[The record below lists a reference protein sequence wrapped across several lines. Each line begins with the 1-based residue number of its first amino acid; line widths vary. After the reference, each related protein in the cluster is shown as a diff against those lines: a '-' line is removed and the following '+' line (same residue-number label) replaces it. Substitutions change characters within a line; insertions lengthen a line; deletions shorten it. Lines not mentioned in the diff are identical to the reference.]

1 MNVKTIGV
9 GFVLSFLFASIVN
22 AEVTSEYNVNT
33 GVENSI
39 VNADENISTE
49 KVSTEKVSTEKVST
63 EKVSTEKNGG
73 DKSSTEKINVIQS
86 AEEKTNTLS
95 TTSLLASLKDA
106 KPLKGPAVSDGA
118 IGKMFFG
125 LGGVLILIF
134 SCSWMLKRFNI
145 NKFGMTNALSVSGV
159 LPIGAKEKVVVV
171 DIEGTRLVLGVTA
184 TNITKLHTL
193 DAVDASEVLPD
204 KGKKSPISS
213 DFSEKMKKIM
223 KEGLKS
229 D

>member
-1 MNVKTIGV
+1 MNIKTIG
-9 GFVLSFLFASIVN
+9 FSLVLSVLFTSI
-22 AEVTSEYNVNT
+22 A
-33 GVENSI
+33 
-39 VNADENISTE
+39 
-49 KVSTEKVSTEKVST
+49 
-63 EKVSTEKNGG
+63 
-73 DKSSTEKINVIQS
+73 S
-86 AEEKTNTLS
+86 AEEGSEKRESVSTSVVTNVENNDVSSSSQEPPSDGTMSTMPLS
-95 TTSLLASLKDA
+95 TTPLSTESLLASLKDA
-106 KPLKGPAVSDGA
+106 KSVTKPTVSNDA

-125 LGGVLILIF
+125 LGSILILIF

-145 NKFGMTNALSVSGV
+145 NKFGMTNSLSVSGV

-184 TNITKLHTL
+184 TTITKLHTL
-193 DAVDASEVLPD
+193 AVVDTSDVIPEEE
-204 KGKKSPISS
+204 KKQPVSS

>member
-9 GFVLSFLFASIVN
+9 GLVLSILFTSIAS
-22 AEVTSEYNVNT
+22 AEDNSEYSAGKGT
-33 GVENSI
+33 ENSI
-39 VNADENISTE
+39 VNSAVKNSEMLSTE
-49 KVSTEKVSTEKVST
+49 ERLFGDSVGTST
-63 EKVSTEKNGG
+63 
-73 DKSSTEKINVIQS
+73 
-86 AEEKTNTLS
+86 A
-95 TTSLLASLKDA
+95 SLLASLKDA
-106 KPLKGPAVSDGA
+106 QPAIKPAVSDGA

-134 SCSWMLKRFNI
+134 ACSWMLKRFNI
-145 NKFGMTNALSVSGV
+145 NKFGMTNSLSVSGV

-193 DAVDASEVLPD
+193 VSVDEPHSLMKEE
-204 KGKKSPISS
+204 KKPPINS

>member
-1 MNVKTIGV
+1 MNIKSIGFS
-9 GFVLSFLFASIVN
+9 FVLSILLTSIVSAN
-22 AEVTSEYNVNT
+22 DDVGNSTEQISANVF
-33 GVENSI
+33 
-39 VNADENISTE
+39 DKE
-49 KVSTEKVSTEKVST
+49 KVSDHNVGVSSVD
-63 EKVSTEKNGG
+63 VPP
-73 DKSSTEKINVIQS
+73 
-86 AEEKTNTLS
+86 LS
-95 TTSLLASLKDA
+95 TASLLASLKDA
-106 KPLKGPAVSDGA
+106 KPVTKPTVSDGA

-134 SCSWMLKRFNI
+134 ACSWMLKRFNI
-145 NKFGMTNALSVSGV
+145 NKFGMTKSLSVSGV

-193 DAVDASEVLPD
+193 DAVDTSATLSEEANKP
-204 KGKKSPISS
+204 PISS
-213 DFSEKMKKIM
+213 DFSEKMKTIM

>member
-1 MNVKTIGV
+1 VIFKTIGF
-9 GFVLSFLFASIVN
+9 GLVLSILFTSIAS
-22 AEVTSEYNVNT
+22 AEGNP
-33 GVENSI
+33 ENSTSAI
-39 VNADENISTE
+39 ASASTVTIE
-49 KVSTEKVSTEKVST
+49 GNNSVS
-63 EKVSTEKNGG
+63 
-73 DKSSTEKINVIQS
+73 SSTEALLSEGSNSTIP
-86 AEEKTNTLS
+86 LS

-106 KPLKGPAVSDGA
+106 KSVTKPTVSDDA
-118 IGKMFFG
+118 IGRMFFG

-145 NKFGMTNALSVSGV
+145 NKFGMTNSLSVSGV

-193 DAVDASEVLPD
+193 DVVNVPD
-204 KGKKSPISS
+204 TPPEGEKKLTASS
-213 DFSEKMKKIM
+213 DFSEKIKKIM

>member
-1 MNVKTIGV
+1 MNVKTIGF
-9 GFVLSFLFASIVN
+9 GLVLSILFTSITS
-22 AEVTSEYNVNT
+22 AEDIPKDSVGVGVGV

-39 VNADENISTE
+39 ITSEEKNSKEKISARLSTE
-49 KVSTEKVSTEKVST
+49 E
-63 EKVSTEKNGG
+63 GG
-73 DKSSTEKINVIQS
+73 
-86 AEEKTNTLS
+86 NTLS
-95 TTSLLASLKDA
+95 TASLLASLKDA
-106 KPLKGPAVSDGA
+106 KPVTGPAVSDGA

-134 SCSWMLKRFNI
+134 ACSWMLKRFNI

-193 DAVDASEVLPD
+193 DAVDESNTFMKEE
-204 KGKKSPISS
+204 KKSPISS

>member
-1 MNVKTIGV
+1 VNVKTIGF
-9 GFVLSFLFASIVN
+9 GLVLSILFTSITS
-22 AEVTSEYNVNT
+22 AEDIPKDSVGVGVGV

-39 VNADENISTE
+39 ITSEEKNSKEKISARLSTE
-49 KVSTEKVSTEKVST
+49 E
-63 EKVSTEKNGG
+63 GG
-73 DKSSTEKINVIQS
+73 
-86 AEEKTNTLS
+86 NTLS
-95 TTSLLASLKDA
+95 TASLLASLKDA
-106 KPLKGPAVSDGA
+106 KPVTGPAVSDGA

-134 SCSWMLKRFNI
+134 ACSWMLKRFNI

-193 DAVDASEVLPD
+193 DAVDESNTFMKEE
-204 KGKKSPISS
+204 KKSPISS

>member
-1 MNVKTIGV
+1 MNIKTIGF
-9 GFVLSFLFASIVN
+9 GLVLSILFTSIV
-22 AEVTSEYNVNT
+22 
-33 GVENSI
+33 
-39 VNADENISTE
+39 
-49 KVSTEKVSTEKVST
+49 
-63 EKVSTEKNGG
+63 
-73 DKSSTEKINVIQS
+73 S
-86 AEEKTNTLS
+86 AEEKIEKSASSSASVSTSASDSSNVVTSAENNGVSSFTEVLPSEGSPSITPLS
-95 TTSLLASLKDA
+95 TKSLLASLKDSKSVT
-106 KPLKGPAVSDGA
+106 KPTVSDGA

-125 LGGVLILIF
+125 LSGVLILIF

-145 NKFGMTNALSVSGV
+145 NKFGMTNSLSVSGV

-193 DAVDASEVLPD
+193 DAVDTSDVLPEE
-204 KGKKSPISS
+204 GKVPPVSS

>member
-1 MNVKTIGV
+1 MIEVNVKTIGF
-9 GFVLSFLFASIVN
+9 GLVLSILFTSITS
-22 AEVTSEYNVNT
+22 AEDIPKDSVGVGVGV

-39 VNADENISTE
+39 ITSEEKNSKEKISARLSTE
-49 KVSTEKVSTEKVST
+49 E
-63 EKVSTEKNGG
+63 GG
-73 DKSSTEKINVIQS
+73 
-86 AEEKTNTLS
+86 NTLS
-95 TTSLLASLKDA
+95 TASLLASLKDA
-106 KPLKGPAVSDGA
+106 KPVTGPAVSDGA

-134 SCSWMLKRFNI
+134 ACSWMLKRFNI

-193 DAVDASEVLPD
+193 DAVDESNTFMKEE
-204 KGKKSPISS
+204 KKSPISS

>member
-1 MNVKTIGV
+1 MNIKTIG
-9 GFVLSFLFASIVN
+9 FSLVLSILLTPIVSAKDN
-22 AEVTSEYNVNT
+22 
-33 GVENSI
+33 VENS
-39 VNADENISTE
+39 V
-49 KVSTEKVSTEKVST
+49 
-63 EKVSTEKNGG
+63 EKNSANVEVLASVTPPSANV
-73 DKSSTEKINVIQS
+73 DSKSPPDNSYST
-86 AEEKTNTLS
+86 A
-95 TTSLLASLKDA
+95 SLLASLKDSQPVT
-106 KPLKGPAVSDGA
+106 KPAVSDGA

-134 SCSWMLKRFNI
+134 ACSWMLKRFNI
-145 NKFGMTNALSVSGV
+145 NKFGMTNSLSVSGV

-193 DAVDASEVLPD
+193 DVVDESSSPMKEE
-204 KGKKSPISS
+204 KKSPISS